1 MAPPPHLRHF
11 ARVPAQLT
19 QPYATRARMKISSSI
34 WAAAALTLPVSLAS
48 AAKESAARS
57 CTEKSSST
65 GSFFDLSPISI
76 PSHGKKPSKNAR
88 KESWQAN
95 GYDYGSNFTLN
106 FCAPVVEE
114 LDEVEGIRE
123 KQWEGVGA
131 YYEDDG
137 KIYSIGS
144 ANNKLKLRGRKLVL
158 VYENGSPCDDTDGYD
173 RRSLSLDSVYEGL
186 SSRNSSKG
194 KGRHDSDDEDRD
206 RDEDEDEDDGEDDGK
221 GDKNDDDYDD
231 DDDDDDDDQGD
242 DEDDDPRH
250 RKGSRSQRR
259 KSTIISFL
267 CDRDPLKADASV
279 AFVASS
285 PDECT
290 YFFEVRSPAACGRS
304 ESSRSGLGPGGVF
317 GIIVLI
323 ALSVYL
329 VGGCVYQ
336 RTVMHQR
343 GWRQIPNYSFWASIF
358 GFIQDVF
365 VIVFSS
371 CARFLPSRRG
381 YTRVSANGSAQGR
394 GSNSEDE
401 NRLID
406 QLDEEWDD

>member
-1 MAPPPHLRHF
+1 
-11 ARVPAQLT
+11 
-19 QPYATRARMKISSSI
+19 MKISPSA
-34 WAAAALTLPVSLAS
+34 WAAAALIFPNPLAS

-76 PSHGKKPSKNAR
+76 PSHGKKSAKNAR

-114 LDEVEGIRE
+114 LDKVEGIRE
-123 KQWEGVGA
+123 KEQEDVGA

-137 KIYSIGS
+137 RVYSIGS

-158 VYENGSPCDDTDGYD
+158 VYESGSPCGDKDGYD
-173 RRSLSLDSVYEGL
+173 RRSLSPDSGYQGL

-194 KGRHDSDDEDRD
+194 KGRHGDDDDDDDDRD
-206 RDEDEDEDDGEDDGK
+206 PDQEDDDDDDEDDGDGEN
-221 GDKNDDDYDD
+221 NDDDYDD
-231 DDDDDDDDQGD
+231 DDDGD
-242 DEDDDPRH
+242 DEDDDPPPT
-250 RKGSRSQRR
+250 KGSKHQRR
-259 KSTIISFL
+259 KSTVISFL

-279 AFVASS
+279 AFVAAS

-358 GFIQDVF
+358 GFIQDLF
-365 VIVFSS
+365 IIVFSS

-381 YTRVSANGSAQGR
+381 YTRVSANGSARGR